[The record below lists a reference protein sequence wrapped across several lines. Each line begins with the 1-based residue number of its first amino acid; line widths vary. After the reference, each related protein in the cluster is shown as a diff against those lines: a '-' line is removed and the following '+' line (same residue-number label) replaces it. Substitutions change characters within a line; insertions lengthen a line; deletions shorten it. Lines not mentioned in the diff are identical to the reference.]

1 MTRIISKYKSAC
13 LALALGCSL
22 ALTTSCTDYLDKSPE
37 SDVSPEAAFKNFKN
51 FQGFTEELYLCI
63 PDFSKSYWTT
73 CWNWG
78 EDDIQAVGFD
88 YLMGYKVDQG
98 DFWGWQK
105 EFDGWGACFMDQ
117 ADTFDPNDRFK
128 RGLWKAAWY
137 GIRKANL
144 GLENMNLMTA
154 ATQEALQSSR
164 NEIAKG
170 KYAISENQAKLYP
183 QINAVAQLND
193 NFTPPVSVTDGSAY
207 GKPYNVT
214 KTLQYNA
221 SAGVQLQMPLYNQM
235 ILTAIDITKI
245 ADKLNQ
251 LSYEKARED
260 LIVQTAKMYYMAQNT
275 SEQIRL
281 TDDNIKRLVELRNIT
296 QAFYDNQ
303 MSLEVDLKRVN
314 LNIENLTVQRDN
326 AIAMLEQQYTM
337 LKYVID
343 YPAEKEM
350 KVTAVDPGKI
360 EMVKADGLDTGLYE
374 LQLLEQKKLLTQKQT
389 KLAKD
394 GYLPSLSLTGNLMY
408 SAFTDRIDHWIHS
421 GESNH
426 WYGSNGL
433 GIQLRVPVFDGFEKR
448 SKIRKAK
455 IEEENARIGYED
467 ALKGLQANYMNAV
480 SEVNNSQRNYKK
492 QFDNYTMAQ
501 DVYNVTADQYKEGV
515 ASMTAVLQ
523 DEMRMSEAM
532 NNYLTAY
539 YRYKVAN
546 LSLLK
551 LTGQLNQISVAK

>member
-1 MTRIISKYKSAC
+1 M
-13 LALALGCSL
+13 ALDNNLSL
-22 ALTTSCTDYLDKSPE
+22 
-37 SDVSPEAAFKNFKN
+37 
-51 FQGFTEELYLCI
+51 
-63 PDFSKSYWTT
+63 
-73 CWNWG
+73 
-78 EDDIQAVGFD
+78 
-88 YLMGYKVDQG
+88 
-98 DFWGWQK
+98 QK
-105 EFDGWGACFMDQ
+105 
-117 ADTFDPNDRFK
+117 
-128 RGLWKAAWY
+128 
-137 GIRKANL
+137 
-144 GLENMNLMTA
+144 
-154 ATQEALQSSR
+154 SR

-170 KYAISENQAKLYP
+170 KYSISENQAKLLP

-207 GKPYNVT
+207 GKLYNVT

-221 SAGVQLQMPLYNQM
+221 SAGLQLQMPLYNQM
-235 ILTAIDITKI
+235 VYTAIDIAKI
-245 ADKLNQ
+245 ADQLNK

-260 LIVQTAKMYYMAQNT
+260 LIMQTAKMYYMAQNT

-281 TDDNIKRLVELRNIT
+281 VNDNIKRLEELRDIT

-326 AIAMLEQQYTM
+326 AAAMLEQQYTM

-343 YPAEKEM
+343 YPADKNI
-350 KVTAVDPGKI
+350 KVTDVDPNQI
-360 EMVKADGLDTGLYE
+360 ETVKADGLNVNLYE
-374 LQLLEQKKLLTQKQT
+374 LQLLQQKKELTQKQV

-394 GYLPSLSLTGNLMY
+394 GYLPSVSLTGSLMY
-408 SAFTDRIDHWIHS
+408 SAFTDKIEHWIHS
-421 GESNH
+421 GDSNH

-455 IEEENARIGYED
+455 VEAESARIGYED
-467 ALKGLQANYMNAV
+467 ALKGMQANYVNAV

-492 QFDNYTMAQ
+492 QLDNYVLAQ

-515 ASMTAVLQ
+515 TSMTAVLQ

-532 NNYLTAY
+532 NNYLNAY

-551 LTGQLNQISVAK
+551 LTGQLEQVK

>member
-1 MTRIISKYKSAC
+1 MKKIFLFCI
-13 LALALGCSL
+13 ALGAFSAIHAQEMLTLSQCLQMALDNNLSL
-22 ALTTSCTDYLDKSPE
+22 
-37 SDVSPEAAFKNFKN
+37 
-51 FQGFTEELYLCI
+51 
-63 PDFSKSYWTT
+63 
-73 CWNWG
+73 
-78 EDDIQAVGFD
+78 
-88 YLMGYKVDQG
+88 
-98 DFWGWQK
+98 QK
-105 EFDGWGACFMDQ
+105 
-117 ADTFDPNDRFK
+117 
-128 RGLWKAAWY
+128 
-137 GIRKANL
+137 
-144 GLENMNLMTA
+144 
-154 ATQEALQSSR
+154 SR

-170 KYAISENQAKLYP
+170 KYSISENQAKLLP

-221 SAGVQLQMPLYNQM
+221 SAGLQLQMPIYNQM
-235 ILTAIDITKI
+235 VYTAIDIAKI
-245 ADKLNQ
+245 ADQLNK

-260 LIVQTAKMYYMAQNT
+260 LIMQTAKMYYMAQNT

-281 TDDNIKRLVELRNIT
+281 VNDNIKRLEELRDIT

-326 AIAMLEQQYTM
+326 AAAMLEQQYTM

-343 YPAEKEM
+343 YPADKNI
-350 KVTAVDPGKI
+350 KVTDVDPNQI
-360 EMVKADGLDTGLYE
+360 ETVKADGLNVNLYE
-374 LQLLEQKKLLTQKQT
+374 LQLLQQKKELTQKQI

-394 GYLPSLSLTGNLMY
+394 GYLPSVSLTGSLMY
-408 SAFTDRIDHWIHS
+408 SAFTDKIEHWIHS
-421 GESNH
+421 GDSNH

-455 IEEENARIGYED
+455 VEAESARIGYED
-467 ALKGLQANYMNAV
+467 ALKGMQANYVNAV

-492 QFDNYTMAQ
+492 QLDNYVLAQ

-515 ASMTAVLQ
+515 TSMTAVLQ
-523 DEMRMSEAM
+523 DEMCMSEAM
-532 NNYLTAY
+532 NNYLNAY

-546 LSLLK
+546 LTLLK
-551 LTGQLNQISVAK
+551 LTGQLEQVK

>member
-1 MTRIISKYKSAC
+1 MKKIIILC
-13 LALALGCSL
+13 FALGAFHTL
-22 ALTTSCTDYLDKSPE
+22 GAQETLTLSQCL
-37 SDVSPEAAFKNFKN
+37 
-51 FQGFTEELYLCI
+51 QM
-63 PDFSKSYWTT
+63 
-73 CWNWG
+73 
-78 EDDIQAVGFD
+78 AVD
-88 YLMGYKVDQG
+88 
-98 DFWGWQK
+98 
-105 EFDGWGACFMDQ
+105 
-117 ADTFDPNDRFK
+117 N
-128 RGLWKAAWY
+128 
-137 GIRKANL
+137 NL
-144 GLENMNLMTA
+144 S
-154 ATQEALQSSR
+154 LQSSR

-492 QFDNYTMAQ
+492 QFDN
-501 DVYNVTADQYKEGV
+501 
-515 ASMTAVLQ
+515 
-523 DEMRMSEAM
+523 
-532 NNYLTAY
+532 
-539 YRYKVAN
+539 
-546 LSLLK
+546 
-551 LTGQLNQISVAK
+551 

>member
-1 MTRIISKYKSAC
+1 
-13 LALALGCSL
+13 LP
-22 ALTTSCTDYLDKSPE
+22 DYLGAIMARAPLLQL
-37 SDVSPEAAFKNFKN
+37 SDISLTFGGNPV
-51 FQGFTEELYLCI
+51 
-63 PDFSKSYWTT
+63 
-73 CWNWG
+73 
-78 EDDIQAVGFD
+78 
-88 YLMGYKVDQG
+88 
-98 DFWGWQK
+98 
-105 EFDGWGACFMDQ
+105 FDGLSLVVQPG
-117 ADTFDPNDRFK
+117 DRV
-128 RGLWKAAWY
+128 
-137 GIRKANL
+137 
-144 GLENMNLMTA
+144 
-154 ATQEALQSSR
+154 ALVGR
-164 NEIAKG
+164 NGSG
-170 KYAISENQAKLYP
+170 KS
-183 QINAVAQLND
+183 
-193 NFTPPVSVTDGSAY
+193 
-207 GKPYNVT
+207 
-214 KTLQYNA
+214 TL
-221 SAGVQLQMPLYNQM
+221 
-235 ILTAIDITKI
+235 
-245 ADKLNQ
+245 
-251 LSYEKARED
+251 
-260 LIVQTAKMYYMAQNT
+260 
-275 SEQIRL
+275 
-281 TDDNIKRLVELRNIT
+281 
-296 QAFYDNQ
+296 
-303 MSLEVDLKRVN
+303 
-314 LNIENLTVQRDN
+314 
-326 AIAMLEQQYTM
+326 
-337 LKYVID
+337 
-343 YPAEKEM
+343 M